1 MAQARALVRTYT
13 ILTIGTMLL
22 SVAYALFLVP
32 ARIAAGGAS
41 GLAVVLHYLWGLPT
55 GLLVFGMNLPLLVA
69 GYLFLGGVRFTARTL
84 ASVAIFSLTVD
95 PLEHF
100 VRPVTHDAFLA
111 TLYGGVISGVGIGL
125 VFGQG
130 ASTGGT
136 TIVARLLQKA
146 TGLSAGIAQ
155 LGVDAVVVGA
165 AALVFGPQI
174 ALYGLISLFVSG
186 KAIDWALEGLSGER
200 VALIVAQRAGGAEAI
215 GGRISRELGRGATL
229 LAGRG
234 GHTGEERPVVMCV
247 LDRAQEPAL
256 RALVQAEDPLAFMTV
271 TAATTV
277 LGEGFAPLEPPARA
291 RRRLRLL
298 PGRAA

>member
-1 MAQARALVRTYT
+1 MAQARALARTYI
-13 ILTIGTMLL
+13 ILAVGTMLL

-32 ARIAAGGAS
+32 ARIAAGGVS

-55 GLLVFGMNLPLLVA
+55 GVLVFGLNLPLLIA
-69 GYLFLGGVRFTARTL
+69 GYFFLGGARFTARTL
-84 ASVAIFSLTVD
+84 VSVAIFSLTVD

-100 VRPVTHDAFLA
+100 VRPVTHDAFLS

-136 TIVARLLQKA
+136 TIVARLAQNV

-155 LGVDAVVVGA
+155 LGVDAVVVGI

-174 ALYGLISLFVSG
+174 ALYGLISLFVTG

-200 VALIVAQRAGGAEAI
+200 VALIVSPRAETISARIAE
-215 GGRISRELGRGATL
+215 ELGRGSTL

-234 GHTGEERPVVMCV
+234 GYTGEDRPVLMCV
-247 LDRAQEPAL
+247 LDRSQEPAL
-256 RALVQAEDPLAFMTV
+256 RALVQAEDSTAFMTV

-277 LGEGFAPLEPPARA
+277 LGEGFAPLQAPMRA
-291 RRRLRLL
+291 RRRRPRLL
-298 PGRAA
+298 PRHAA